1 MTRISRAISNTVSF
15 SPSRAI
21 ETFPHM
27 DLASGG
33 GAEGGTFTVAANGDD
48 GWVTAKSTNYGSSI
62 SSYHSINTSANYVN
76 TGALID
82 DDDGITDYYLAF
94 FRFTNINVSQGATI
108 SSAYLK
114 LAHSGGTNN
123 GTWRIAAL
131 DDANASAPTSAS
143 DMTISGWTTA
153 SVDQSN
159 INRDSG
165 GSFFSAGDIFTSTDI
180 KTVIQEIVDIG
191 SWASGNAIVI
201 CMGRTS
207 GSPYNLSQKKTLEG
221 SAPAQLIINV

>member
-1 MTRISRAISNTVSF
+1 
-15 SPSRAI
+15 
-21 ETFPHM
+21 M

-33 GAEGGTFTVAANGDD
+33 GSEGGTFTVAANGDD
-48 GWVTAKSTNYGSSI
+48 GWVTAKSGYYSSGI
-62 SSYHSINTSANYVN
+62 SSYNSINTSANYVS
-76 TGALID
+76 TGALLD
-82 DDDGITDYYLAF
+82 DDNGVTDYFLAF
-94 FRFTNINVSQGATI
+94 FRFTSINVSQGATI

-131 DDANASAPTSAS
+131 DADNASAPTSAS

-153 SVDQSN
+153 SVNQTN
-159 INRDSG
+159 INKDSG
-165 GSFFSAGDIFTSTDI
+165 GSGFSAGDIFTSTDI
-180 KTVIQEIVDIG
+180 KTVIQEIVDRG

-201 CMGRTS
+201 CMGITTGQPNS
-207 GSPYNLSQKKTLEG
+207 LSQKKTLEG